1 MAKKSWARRKRPKK
15 TIGKCLKSNS
25 IWTHW
30 IHMTHAYNSLDQ
42 CQQANEYISGRFDVY
57 FILACKRKWW
67 AYTTEY
73 NLCYA
78 LMFLIYHGRNAD
90 PFINKWIFF
99 PLFLAI
105 IMHNIDLYREKIY
118 DFVQRKINK
127 WAISVL
133 VGCLRIVNTKVVLHS
148 FVYAWIRL

>member
-73 NLCYA
+73 NLCYT

-99 PLFLAI
+99 RCFSLSLCI
-105 IMHNIDLYREKIY
+105 TLICIERKYGG
-118 DFVQRKINK
+118 RKISRK
-127 WAISVL
+127 YMISF
-133 VGCLRIVNTKVVLHS
+133 KEK
-148 FVYAWIRL
+148 